1 MRRFEST
8 PFVRLQTPVGPCL
21 DAWVAESLGTRLIGL
36 AFAAGLSDGRAL
48 LLPRC
53 RSVHT
58 AAMRFPID
66 IAFVTWPP
74 APDCEIVAVELGVPP
89 LRIVAPRGLT
99 RSGVAALEAAA
110 LPVLGVVPGA
120 RLSVEPGL
128 NSVSAR
134 AGQGT
139 RISHP

>member
-8 PFVRLQTPVGPCL
+8 LVVRLQTPSGRCL
-21 DAWVAESLGTRLIGL
+21 DAWVAESLVPRLAGL
-36 AFAAGLSDGRAL
+36 AFVAGLPDGRAL

-74 APDCEIVAVELGVPP
+74 APDCEIVAVEVGVLR
-89 LRIVAPRGLT
+89 LRIVAPRGLP
-99 RSGVAALEAAA
+99 RSQVAALEAPA
-110 LPVLGVVPGA
+110 LPGLGVAPGA
-120 RLSVEPGL
+120 RLSVKPGVDA
-128 NSVSAR
+128 VSER
-134 AGQGT
+134 VGRGT